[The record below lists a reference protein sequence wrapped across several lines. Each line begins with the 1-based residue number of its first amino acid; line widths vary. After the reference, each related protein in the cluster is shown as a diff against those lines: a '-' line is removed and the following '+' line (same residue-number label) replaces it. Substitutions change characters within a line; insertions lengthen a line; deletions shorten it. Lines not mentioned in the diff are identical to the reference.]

1 MIPNQPLDKPR
12 TPFVVLAICCYLAL
26 CSPAAAH
33 ETEKEEAAAA
43 EDQDAEAENLAK
55 AVQNPLA
62 NLITLPMQAN
72 FNDGVGATDERV
84 FNLNIQPVI
93 PIPGEKWNVIT
104 RTIIPIN
111 SVPSQQFVGDDSS
124 TFGLGDTSLSI
135 FWSPA
140 AATSLVWGV
149 GPSITIPTASN
160 PDILGSD
167 KWSLGPTGVIFY
179 GFGKWTVGAVASN
192 IWSVAG
198 SDDADDVNFFFAQ
211 WFLNYNFGKGWV
223 LGTAPIITCDWEEE
237 VAGHCTIPI
246 GLQISRVVH
255 IGQRPTN
262 ILVGYYENVEH
273 PVGGAE
279 SQARIQFNFIFP
291 QKPKN

>member
-1 MIPNQPLDKPR
+1 
-12 TPFVVLAICCYLAL
+12 VVLAICCCLAL

-43 EDQDAEAENLAK
+43 EDHDAEAEKLAK

-140 AATSLVWGV
+140 LS
-149 GPSITIPTASN
+149 
-160 PDILGSD
+160 
-167 KWSLGPTGVIFY
+167 
-179 GFGKWTVGAVASN
+179 GF
-192 IWSVAG
+192 
-198 SDDADDVNFFFAQ
+198 Q
-211 WFLNYNFGKGWV
+211 
-223 LGTAPIITCDWEEE
+223 P
-237 VAGHCTIPI
+237 
-246 GLQISRVVH
+246 
-255 IGQRPTN
+255 
-262 ILVGYYENVEH
+262 
-273 PVGGAE
+273 
-279 SQARIQFNFIFP
+279 
-291 QKPKN
+291 

>member
-12 TPFVVLAICCYLAL
+12 TPFVVLAICCCLAL

-43 EDQDAEAENLAK
+43 EDQDTEAENLAK

-104 RTIIPIN
+104 RTIIPLN

-198 SDDADDVNFFFAQ
+198 NDDADDVNFFFAQ

-262 ILVGYYENVEH
+262 ILVGYYDNVEH